1 MIKGDSE
8 KSLNIIMNIFGL
20 CGVLAPS
27 KMEKYFSNRGLCIYH
42 LEGNLKEEDS
52 FEDNDYKFI
61 STNKKY
67 KKIEKE
73 IDISNI
79 DNSTSKAI
87 LLLMRILKENSQQ
100 EVSLEILSFL
110 SRLIRAISEN
120 EANLIDIIIP
130 TLIEVM
136 PNYEIRYQINIL
148 ENINLIII
156 IFKNKIK
163 FYLDDIVKLILKFI
177 SNDNFLNII
186 INILKKLFTDFIYE
200 MEKYYYILI
209 PIFLNIL
216 KKNKYKE
223 TKSLLHIFLLM
234 SENEKIVCYL
244 NIMMDE
250 LCEELLIH
258 NDEAFIKYLLE
269 FFKKI
274 IIYDNCNTFFPII
287 INILLRKIKWVV
299 EPKDY
304 ILLLM

>member
-20 CGVLAPS
+20 CGVLEPS

-234 SENEKIVCYL
+234 SENENIVCYL

-258 NDEAFIKYLLE
+258 NDEAIIKYLLE

-287 INILLRKIKWVV
+287 INILLRKIK
-299 EPKDY
+299 
-304 ILLLM
+304 

>member
-20 CGVLAPS
+20 CGVLEPS

-52 FEDNDYKFI
+52 LEDNDYKFI

-120 EANLIDIIIP
+120 EANLIDIIIS

-234 SENEKIVCYL
+234 SENENIVCYL

-258 NDEAFIKYLLE
+258 NDEAIIKYLLE

>member
-20 CGVLAPS
+20 CGVLEPS

-52 FEDNDYKFI
+52 LEDNDYKFI

-234 SENEKIVCYL
+234 SENENIVCYL

-287 INILLRKIKWVV
+287 INILLRKIK
-299 EPKDY
+299 
-304 ILLLM
+304 

>member
-20 CGVLAPS
+20 CGVLEPS

-42 LEGNLKEEDS
+42 FEGNLKEEDS

-186 INILKKLFTDFIYE
+186 INILIKLFTDFIYE

-234 SENEKIVCYL
+234 SENENIVCYL

-287 INILLRKIKWVV
+287 INILLRKIK
-299 EPKDY
+299 
-304 ILLLM
+304 

>member
-20 CGVLAPS
+20 CGVLEPS

-52 FEDNDYKFI
+52 LEDNDYKFI

-234 SENEKIVCYL
+234 SENENIVCYL

-258 NDEAFIKYLLE
+258 NDEAIIKYLLE

>member
-8 KSLNIIMNIFGL
+8 KFLNIIMNIFGL
-20 CGVLAPS
+20 CGVLEPS

-234 SENEKIVCYL
+234 SENENIVCYL

-287 INILLRKIKWVV
+287 INILLRKIK
-299 EPKDY
+299 
-304 ILLLM
+304 

>member
-20 CGVLAPS
+20 CGVLEPS

-120 EANLIDIIIP
+120 EANLIDIISP

-234 SENEKIVCYL
+234 SENENIVCYL

-287 INILLRKIKWVV
+287 INILLRKIK
-299 EPKDY
+299 
-304 ILLLM
+304 

>member
-20 CGVLAPS
+20 CGVLEPS

-186 INILKKLFTDFIYE
+186 INILKKLCIQ
-200 MEKYYYILI
+200 
-209 PIFLNIL
+209 
-216 KKNKYKE
+216 
-223 TKSLLHIFLLM
+223 
-234 SENEKIVCYL
+234 
-244 NIMMDE
+244 
-250 LCEELLIH
+250 
-258 NDEAFIKYLLE
+258 
-269 FFKKI
+269 
-274 IIYDNCNTFFPII
+274 IIYHFS
-287 INILLRKIKWVV
+287 
-299 EPKDY
+299 
-304 ILLLM
+304 

>member
-20 CGVLAPS
+20 CGVLEPS

-52 FEDNDYKFI
+52 LEDNDYKFI

-234 SENEKIVCYL
+234 SENENIVCYL

-250 LCEELLIH
+250 LYKEFLIH
-258 NDEAFIKYLLE
+258 NDEAIIKYLLE

-287 INILLRKIKWVV
+287 INILLRKIK
-299 EPKDY
+299 
-304 ILLLM
+304 